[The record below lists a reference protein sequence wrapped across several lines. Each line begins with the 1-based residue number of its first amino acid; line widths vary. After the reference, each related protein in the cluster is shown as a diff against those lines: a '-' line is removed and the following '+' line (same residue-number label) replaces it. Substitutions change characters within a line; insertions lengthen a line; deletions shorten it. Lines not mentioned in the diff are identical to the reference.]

1 MMKMAQN
8 KAISREQVLNALAK
22 HNGLTTYNNQA
33 GSHPRTPEEDRQLE
47 TLLTKRVT
55 LAEAFD
61 AIDILTFPYNK
72 NTNDLTKQIEVI
84 GVLLNKIGITEKDWT
99 DAENKVESKRK
110 EQQDKIMK
118 EIESQLK
125 EGVNSYKKY

>member
-84 GVLLNKIGITEKDWT
+84 GVLLNKVGITEKDWT

-110 EQQDKIMK
+110 EQKDKIMK

-125 EGVNSYKKY
+125 GV

>member
-1 MMKMAQN
+1 MAQN
-8 KAISREQVLNALAK
+8 KSITREQVLNALAK

-84 GVLLNKIGITEKDWT
+84 GVLLNKVGITEKDWT
-99 DAENKVESKRK
+99 EAENKVESKRK

-125 EGVNSYKKY
+125 GVE

>member
-1 MMKMAQN
+1 MAQN

-84 GVLLNKIGITEKDWT
+84 GVLLNKVGITEKDWT

-118 EIESQLK
+118 EIESKLK
-125 EGVNSYKKY
+125 GV

>member
-1 MMKMAQN
+1 MAQN
-8 KAISREQVLNALAK
+8 KSITREQVLNALAK

-84 GVLLNKIGITEKDWT
+84 GVLLNKVGITEKDWT

-118 EIESQLK
+118 EIEAQLK
-125 EGVNSYKKY
+125 EV

>member
-22 HNGLTTYNNQA
+22 HNGLTTYNNQS

-125 EGVNSYKKY
+125 EV

>member
-1 MMKMAQN
+1 MAQN
-8 KAISREQVLNALAK
+8 KSITREQVLNALAK

-55 LAEAFD
+55 LSEAFD

-84 GVLLNKIGITEKDWT
+84 GVLLNKVGITEKDWT
-99 DAENKVESKRK
+99 EAENKVESKRK

-118 EIESQLK
+118 EIEAQLK
-125 EGVNSYKKY
+125 EV

>member
-1 MMKMAQN
+1 MAQN
-8 KAISREQVLNALAK
+8 KSITREQVLNALAK

-72 NTNDLTKQIEVI
+72 NTNDLTKQLEVI
-84 GVLLNKIGITEKDWT
+84 GVLLNKLGITEKDWT

-125 EGVNSYKKY
+125 EV

>member
-1 MMKMAQN
+1 MAQN
-8 KAISREQVLNALAK
+8 KSITREQVLNALAK

-84 GVLLNKIGITEKDWT
+84 GVLLNKVGITEKDWT
-99 DAENKVESKRK
+99 EAENKVESKRK

-118 EIESQLK
+118 EIEAQLK
-125 EGVNSYKKY
+125 EV

>member
-1 MMKMAQN
+1 MAQN
-8 KAISREQVLNALAK
+8 KSITREQVLNALAK

-72 NTNDLTKQIEVI
+72 NTNDLTKQIEVM
-84 GVLLNKIGITEKDWT
+84 GVLLNKLGITEKDWT
-99 DAENKVESKRK
+99 KAENKVESKRN

-125 EGVNSYKKY
+125 GV

>member
-1 MMKMAQN
+1 MAQN

-84 GVLLNKIGITEKDWT
+84 GVLLNKVGITEKDWT

-125 EGVNSYKKY
+125 EV

>member
-1 MMKMAQN
+1 MAQN

-72 NTNDLTKQIEVI
+72 NTNDLTKQLEVI
-84 GVLLNKIGITEKDWT
+84 GVLLNKVGITEKDWT
-99 DAENKVESKRK
+99 EAENKVESKRK

-125 EGVNSYKKY
+125 GA

>member
-1 MMKMAQN
+1 MAQN
-8 KAISREQVLNALAK
+8 KSINREQVLNALAK

-84 GVLLNKIGITEKDWT
+84 GVLLNKVGITEKDWT

-118 EIESQLK
+118 EIESKLK
-125 EGVNSYKKY
+125 GVE

>member
-1 MMKMAQN
+1 MAQS

-22 HNGLTTYNNQA
+22 HNGLTTYNHQA

-72 NTNDLTKQIEVI
+72 NTNDLTKQLEVI
-84 GVLLNKIGITEKDWT
+84 GVLLNKVGITEKDWT
-99 DAENKVESKRK
+99 EAENKVESKRK

-125 EGVNSYKKY
+125 EV

>member
-1 MMKMAQN
+1 MAQN
-8 KAISREQVLNALAK
+8 KSITREQVLNALAK

-84 GVLLNKIGITEKDWT
+84 GVLLNKVGITEKDWT

-125 EGVNSYKKY
+125 GV

>member
-1 MMKMAQN
+1 MAQN

-72 NTNDLTKQIEVI
+72 NTNDLTKQLEVI
-84 GVLLNKIGITEKDWT
+84 GVLLNKVGITEKDWT
-99 DAENKVESKRK
+99 EAENKVESKRK

-125 EGVNSYKKY
+125 GAE

>member
-1 MMKMAQN
+1 MAQN

-84 GVLLNKIGITEKDWT
+84 GVLLNKVGITEKDWT
-99 DAENKVESKRK
+99 EAENKVESKRK

-118 EIESQLK
+118 EIESKLK
-125 EGVNSYKKY
+125 EVK

>member
-1 MMKMAQN
+1 MAQN
-8 KAISREQVLNALAK
+8 KSITREQVLNALAK

-72 NTNDLTKQIEVI
+72 NTNDLTKQLEVI
-84 GVLLNKIGITEKDWT
+84 GVLLNKVGITEKDWME
-99 DAENKVESKRK
+99 AENKVESKRK

-125 EGVNSYKKY
+125 EV

>member
-1 MMKMAQN
+1 MAQS
-8 KAISREQVLNALAK
+8 KSITREQVLNALAK
-22 HNGLTTYNNQA
+22 HNGLTTYNNQY

-61 AIDILTFPYNK
+61 AIDVLTFPYNK

-84 GVLLNKIGITEKDWT
+84 GVLLNKVGVTEKDWVE
-99 DAENKVESKRK
+99 AENKVESKRK
-110 EQQDKIMK
+110 EQQNKIMK
-118 EIESQLK
+118 EIKSQLK
-125 EGVNSYKKY
+125 GV

>member
-8 KAISREQVLNALAK
+8 KSISREQVLNALAK

-84 GVLLNKIGITEKDWT
+84 GVLLNKVGITEKDWT
-99 DAENKVESKRK
+99 EAENKVESKRK

-118 EIESQLK
+118 EIESKLK
-125 EGVNSYKKY
+125 EVK

>member
-84 GVLLNKIGITEKDWT
+84 GVLLNKVGITEKDWT

>member
-84 GVLLNKIGITEKDWT
+84 GVLLNKVGITEKDWT

-125 EGVNSYKKY
+125 EV

>member
-1 MMKMAQN
+1 MAQN

-84 GVLLNKIGITEKDWT
+84 GVLLNKVGITEKDWT

-125 EGVNSYKKY
+125 GVE

>member
-1 MMKMAQN
+1 MAQN
-8 KAISREQVLNALAK
+8 KAITREQVLNALAK

-84 GVLLNKIGITEKDWT
+84 GVLLNKVGITEKDWT

-125 EGVNSYKKY
+125 EV

>member
-1 MMKMAQN
+1 MAQN
-8 KAISREQVLNALAK
+8 KSITREQVLNALAK

-84 GVLLNKIGITEKDWT
+84 GVLLNKVGITEKDWT

-118 EIESQLK
+118 EIESQLR
-125 EGVNSYKKY
+125 GA

>member
-1 MMKMAQN
+1 MMKMAQS
-8 KAISREQVLNALAK
+8 KAITREQVLNALAK

-84 GVLLNKIGITEKDWT
+84 GVLLNKVGITEKDWT

-125 EGVNSYKKY
+125 GV

>member
-1 MMKMAQN
+1 MAQN
-8 KAISREQVLNALAK
+8 KSITREQVLNALAK
-22 HNGLTTYNNQA
+22 HNGLTTYNNKA

-72 NTNDLTKQIEVI
+72 NTNDLTKQLEVI
-84 GVLLNKIGITEKDWT
+84 GVLLNKVGITEKDWT
-99 DAENKVESKRK
+99 EAENKVESKRK

-125 EGVNSYKKY
+125 EV

>member
-1 MMKMAQN
+1 MAQN

-72 NTNDLTKQIEVI
+72 NTNDLTKQLEVI
-84 GVLLNKIGITEKDWT
+84 GVLLNKVGITEKDWT
-99 DAENKVESKRK
+99 EAENKVESKRK

-125 EGVNSYKKY
+125 EV

>member
-1 MMKMAQN
+1 MAQN

-72 NTNDLTKQIEVI
+72 NTNDLTKQLEVI
-84 GVLLNKIGITEKDWT
+84 GVLLNKVGITEKDWT
-99 DAENKVESKRK
+99 EAENKVESKRK

-125 EGVNSYKKY
+125 EA

>member
-1 MMKMAQN
+1 MAQN
-8 KAISREQVLNALAK
+8 KSITREQVLNALAK

-72 NTNDLTKQIEVI
+72 NTNDLTKQLEVI
-84 GVLLNKIGITEKDWT
+84 GVLLNKVGITEKDWT
-99 DAENKVESKRK
+99 EAENKVESKRK

-125 EGVNSYKKY
+125 EV

>member
-1 MMKMAQN
+1 MAQN

-125 EGVNSYKKY
+125 EV

>member
-1 MMKMAQN
+1 MAQN

-84 GVLLNKIGITEKDWT
+84 GVLLNKVGITEKDWT

-125 EGVNSYKKY
+125 GV

>member
-8 KAISREQVLNALAK
+8 KSITREQVLNALAK

-84 GVLLNKIGITEKDWT
+84 GVLLNKVGITEKDWT

-125 EGVNSYKKY
+125 GV

>member
-84 GVLLNKIGITEKDWT
+84 GVLLNKVGITEKDWT
-99 DAENKVESKRK
+99 EAENKVESKRK

-125 EGVNSYKKY
+125 EV

>member
-1 MMKMAQN
+1 MAQN
-8 KAISREQVLNALAK
+8 KSITREQVLNALAK

-84 GVLLNKIGITEKDWT
+84 GVLLNKLGITEKDWT

-125 EGVNSYKKY
+125 GV

>member
-1 MMKMAQN
+1 MAQN
-8 KAISREQVLNALAK
+8 KSITREQVLNALAK

-72 NTNDLTKQIEVI
+72 NTNDLTKQLEVI
-84 GVLLNKIGITEKDWT
+84 GVLLNKVGITEKDWT
-99 DAENKVESKRK
+99 EAENKVESKRK

-125 EGVNSYKKY
+125 GVE

>member
-84 GVLLNKIGITEKDWT
+84 GVLLNKVGITEKDWT

-125 EGVNSYKKY
+125 GVE

>member
-84 GVLLNKIGITEKDWT
+84 GVLLNKVGITEKDWT

-125 EGVNSYKKY
+125 GV

>member
-1 MMKMAQN
+1 MAQN
-8 KAISREQVLNALAK
+8 KSITREQVLNALAK

-33 GSHPRTPEEDRQLE
+33 GSHPRTSEEDRQLE

-72 NTNDLTKQIEVI
+72 NTNDLTKQLEVI
-84 GVLLNKIGITEKDWT
+84 GVLLNKVGITEKDWT
-99 DAENKVESKRK
+99 EAENKVESKRK

-125 EGVNSYKKY
+125 EV

>member
-1 MMKMAQN
+1 MAQN
-8 KAISREQVLNALAK
+8 KSITREQVLNALAK

-84 GVLLNKIGITEKDWT
+84 GVLLNKVGITEKDWT

-118 EIESQLK
+118 EIESKLK
-125 EGVNSYKKY
+125 EV